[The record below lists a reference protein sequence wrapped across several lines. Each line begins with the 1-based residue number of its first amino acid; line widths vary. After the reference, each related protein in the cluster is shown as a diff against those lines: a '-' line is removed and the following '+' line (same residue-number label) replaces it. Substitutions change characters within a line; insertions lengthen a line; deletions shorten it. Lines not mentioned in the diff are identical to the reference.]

1 MLEEGSPYALQ
12 SLSET
17 SPLHGRNGWQAGSL
31 DERYHRKTKT
41 DGTNMQTVPLT
52 VEKGQKKKVLQQQSS
67 SMILKTKKNYN
78 GQ

>member
-1 MLEEGSPYALQ
+1 
-12 SLSET
+12 
-17 SPLHGRNGWQAGSL
+17 
-31 DERYHRKTKT
+31 
-41 DGTNMQTVPLT
+41 MQTAPLT